1 MKWISFR
8 VSGRESFGIVKG
20 DSIIDISAFFAE
32 SECPRTLVELI
43 AQPAK
48 LEHIEKQY
56 EAMHGAIPC
65 KDVQFLPAIVP
76 PNNVMAVGKNYRKHV
91 IEMGSVADIPEAIM
105 IFTKSS
111 NTLVGHRGTIS
122 LHAGVTSELDY
133 EGELAIIIGKEVTNI
148 SEAEALDAIFG
159 YTILNDVTA
168 RDLQV
173 KHKQFYLAK
182 SLDGSCPIGPY
193 VVTKD
198 EIGDPSA
205 LRIQTWVNGEKRQDG
220 TLDQLIFPI
229 ATIISEL
236 SKGHT
241 LMPGDVIA
249 TGTPDGVGKAMKPP
263 RFLNEGDTVTITIEG
278 IGTLENQVM

>member
-1 MKWISFR
+1 MKWISFKIN
-8 VSGRESFGIVKG
+8 GRESFGIVKG
-20 DSIIDISAFFAE
+20 DRIIDISAFFAE

-43 AQPAK
+43 SQPEK
-48 LEHIEKQY
+48 LVHIEKQQ

-65 KDVQFLPAIVP
+65 KDVQFLPAIIP
-76 PNNVMAVGKNYRKHV
+76 PNNVMAVGKNYRKHA
-91 IEMGSVADIPEAIM
+91 IEMGSVADIPEAII

-111 NTLVGHRGTIS
+111 NTLVGHKGTIP
-122 LHAGVTSELDY
+122 LHADVASELDY
-133 EGELAIIIGKEVTNI
+133 EGELAVVIGKAVTNI
-148 SEAEALDAIFG
+148 SESEALDAIFG
-159 YTILNDVTA
+159 YTIVNDVTA

-198 EIGDPSA
+198 EIADPGS

-229 ATIISEL
+229 ATIISDL

-263 RFLNEGDTVTITIEG
+263 RFLNEGDTVTVTIEG

>member
-1 MKWISFR
+1 MKWISFKKG
-8 VSGRESFGIVKG
+8 GRDSFGIVKG
-20 DSIIDISAFFAE
+20 DKIIDISAFFME
-32 SECPRTLVELI
+32 SECPKTLLDLI
-43 AQPAK
+43 SQPEK
-48 LEHIEKQY
+48 LEHIINQQ
-56 EAMHGAIPC
+56 EAMQGAIPC
-65 KDVQFLPAIVP
+65 KDIQFCPAIVP
-76 PNNVMAVGKNYRKHV
+76 ANNVLAVGKNYRKHV
-91 IEMGSVADIPEAIM
+91 LEMGSAEDIPEAIM
-105 IFTKSS
+105 IFTKSK
-111 NTLVGHRGTIS
+111 NALLGHRGTIP
-122 LHAGVTSELDY
+122 LHAEVTDELDY
-133 EGELAIIIGKEVTNI
+133 EGELAVVIGKQVVDV
-148 SEAEALDAIFG
+148 SVDEAMDAVFG

-173 KHKQFYLAK
+173 KHKQFYIAK

-198 EIGDPSA
+198 EIPDPSK
-205 LRIQTWVNGEKRQDG
+205 LRIKTLVNGELRQDG

-249 TGTPDGVGKAMKPP
+249 TGTPDGVGKGMKPP
-263 RFLNEGDTVTITIEG
+263 RFLNAGDTVTITIEG

>member
-8 VSGRESFGIVKG
+8 INGRESFGILKE
-20 DSIIDISAFFAE
+20 DKIIDISAFFAE
-32 SECPRTLVELI
+32 SECPSTLVELMS
-43 AQPAK
+43 QPEK
-48 LEHIEKQY
+48 LAHIEMQY
-56 EAMHGAIPC
+56 EVMHGAIPL
-65 KDVQFLPAIVP
+65 KDVQFLPAIIP

-91 IEMGSVADIPEAIM
+91 IEMGSIEDIPEALM

-111 NTLVGHRGTIS
+111 NALLGHRGTIP
-122 LHAGVTSELDY
+122 LHANVTSELDY
-133 EGELAIIIGKEVTNI
+133 EGELAIVIGKEVTNV
-148 SEAEALDAIFG
+148 SETEAMDAVFG

-168 RDLQV
+168 RDMQV

-198 EIGDPSA
+198 EIGDPSK
-205 LRIQTWVNGEKRQDG
+205 LRVQTWVNAEKRQDG
-220 TLDQLIFPI
+220 AVDQLIFPI

-241 LMPGDVIA
+241 LVPGDVIA
-249 TGTPDGVGKAMKPP
+249 TGTPEGVGKGMEPP
-263 RFLNEGDTVTITIEG
+263 RFLNQGDTVTITIEG
-278 IGTLENQVM
+278 IGTLENQIM